1 MACYSEPY
9 FGAALRSAG
18 SDTLV
23 MTRNLMA
30 PEGYVLDAITKALGE
45 DAPRED
51 VRRRAVEAYAR
62 WQRISPAAASSIF
75 LRARAGANHDG

>member
-1 MACYSEPY
+1 
-9 FGAALRSAG
+9 
-18 SDTLV
+18 

-75 LRARAGANHDG
+75 APRPERTTTAELARPELTRASAR